1 MLKQKKLPKE
11 ELKKIKGGATPGGLD
26 IISGGPHVAQDVL
39 NAIKN
44 FFK

>member
-1 MLKQKKLPKE
+1 MTNRKTLPKE
-11 ELKKIKGGATPGGLD
+11 ELKKIKGGTPGGID
-26 IISGGPHVAQDVL
+26 FISGDPHVAQDVL